1 MTPTPLDRLIEDVGA
16 DLTADLTMGAN
27 GARGPRVAELVSR
40 YARAHDD
47 WRTFALFDSQR
58 YARNLVHKDELFE
71 LILLCWDLGQ
81 VTPIHDHQGQ
91 RCWMGVL
98 DGRVEEILY
107 APPEGG
113 TAPRVRGSKEHERG
127 AVAFITDDIALH
139 RIAQV
144 GTARAVSL
152 HLYSRPIP
160 VCRIFD
166 PATGVVA
173 DRTLTYHSIRGVRVE
188 PDTAA
193 R

>member
-1 MTPTPLDRLIEDVGA
+1 MNAAPLDRLIEDVRA
-16 DLTADLTMGAN
+16 DLSAGSN
-27 GARGPRVAELVSR
+27 GGRGPRVAELVSR

-47 WRTFALFDSQR
+47 WRAFALFDARR

-71 LILLCWDLGQ
+71 LILLCWDVGQ

-98 DGRVEEILY
+98 DGQVEETLY
-107 APPEGG
+107 ALPEGG
-113 TAPRVRGSKEHERG
+113 AAPRVRSAKQHERG

-144 GTARAVSL
+144 GANRAVSL

-160 VCRIFD
+160 VCRVFD
-166 PATGVVA
+166 PASGVVA
-173 DRTLTYHSIRGVRVE
+173 DRTLTYHSIRGERVD
-188 PDTAA
+188 PDAAA